1 MLKISGYSKFPQD
14 FMRDTDYE
22 MDHQLDT
29 SSLDL
34 EPHYHEFYEIQYF
47 ISGNM
52 NYIVGDKVYHLQ
64 TDDLLIIP
72 PNVMHNPIFS
82 DFRVPYERYVTWVTR
97 PALQALLSID
107 LELETSFEKINSER
121 YLLRKPPMLMSG
133 FRAMYVSLEY
143 TRSQQYPLFLAQL
156 KALTLQLLVE
166 YTQALANDSAA
177 VQGGVRDT
185 PLAHVLHYIQDH
197 ITEDLSLDTVSRRFL
212 IDRFNL
218 SHMFKNNMGV
228 SYYQYVLQQ
237 RLLLGKSLLTEG
249 TPANR
254 VCFQCGFHDYSS
266 FFRAFKKKYGL
277 SPAQY
282 QKQAAGD

>member
-1 MLKISGYSKFPQD
+1 MEE
-14 FMRDTDYE
+14 MRA
-22 MDHQLDT
+22 
-29 SSLDL
+29 
-34 EPHYHEFYEIQYF
+34 
-47 ISGNM
+47 
-52 NYIVGDKVYHLQ
+52 
-64 TDDLLIIP
+64 
-72 PNVMHNPIFS
+72 
-82 DFRVPYERYVTWVTR
+82 
-97 PALQALLSID
+97 ALQALLSID
-107 LELETSFEKINSER
+107 PELETSFEKINSER